1 MNIHVLFFCVLS
13 AGLFDKNTHL
23 INAQT
28 NLYTKVEGEDFRFE
42 LDTEV
47 TAGSRKYI
55 CRNDSEKEDIL
66 IETTENRAESGRYII
81 RYDISD
87 KKVRAVIKEL
97 TQSDSG
103 RYKIG
108 VSNSSSMNLFQEVEL
123 NVRELCEEDIT
134 SGKPK
139 VYSATVG
146 GEVTIRCLLPL
157 HQLNIKF
164 LCKDECKKMIINT
177 NNFTVMN
184 GRYEIEYWSN
194 MGFNVTI
201 TSLTKSDS
209 GRYKC
214 GVRKKDAKNTCLEF
228 EISVTDGNILLLA
241 VCVTVVVVLLAVFVL
256 LFYKLKIKRNVQ
268 YVNTRGNGRN
278 MEVAV
283 YDDVA
288 DVYQWPADGSTY
300 QELSSR
306 EEPLYSLLEPPPN
319 TNLH

>member
-13 AGLFDKNTHL
+13 GLFDKNTHL
-23 INAQT
+23 INART

-66 IETTENRAESGRYII
+66 IETTENRAENGRYII

-87 KKVRAVIKEL
+87 KTVRAVIKEL

-134 SGKPK
+134 NGKPK

-306 EEPLYSLLEPPPN
+306 EEPLYSLLELPPN

>member
-1 MNIHVLFFCVLS
+1 LNTHNSGFYIKSFILTKGIVLYIT

-87 KKVRAVIKEL
+87 KKV
-97 TQSDSG
+97 
-103 RYKIG
+103 
-108 VSNSSSMNLFQEVEL
+108 
-123 NVRELCEEDIT
+123 
-134 SGKPK
+134 
-139 VYSATVG
+139 
-146 GEVTIRCLLPL
+146 
-157 HQLNIKF
+157 
-164 LCKDECKKMIINT
+164 
-177 NNFTVMN
+177 
-184 GRYEIEYWSN
+184 N

-228 EISVTDGNILLLA
+228 EISVTDGDSPCFCYH
-241 VCVTVVVVLLAVFVL
+241 CVF
-256 LFYKLKIKRNVQ
+256 KIKNELFQFNLMQSAETLCQLPSLNQRVAGYNQVYIILKWENIPLLSAADPGVQ
-268 YVNTRGNGRN
+268 
-278 MEVAV
+278 
-283 YDDVA
+283 
-288 DVYQWPADGSTY
+288 
-300 QELSSR
+300 
-306 EEPLYSLLEPPPN
+306 
-319 TNLH
+319 